1 MPPDG
6 SRGSRDAAAT
16 LVITVRAKPR
26 SAVSA
31 LQRDAA
37 GTWVA
42 RLVSPPVDGKANE
55 ELIGLV
61 ARHFGCPKSAVSVR
75 SGASARV
82 KRVMIA
88 GVRAD
93 RDDGT

>member
-1 MPPDG
+1 MAPKG
-6 SRGSRDAAAT
+6 SRGSRGVAAP

-26 SAVSA
+26 SATSV
-31 LQRDAA
+31 LERDAA
-37 GTWVA
+37 GNWVA

-61 ARHFGCPKSAVSVR
+61 AQHFGCPKSAVSVR

-82 KRVMIA
+82 KRVMVTGI
-88 GVRAD
+88 RAD
-93 RDDGT
+93 RDGT